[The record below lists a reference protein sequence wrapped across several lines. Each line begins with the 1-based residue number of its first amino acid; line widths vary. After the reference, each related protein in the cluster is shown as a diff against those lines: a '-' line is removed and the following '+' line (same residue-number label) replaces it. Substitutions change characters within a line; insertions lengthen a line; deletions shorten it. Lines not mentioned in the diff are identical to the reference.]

1 MLVFTY
7 KQKDGV
13 IEHQYFFRIG
23 DIVRVRNYGAAY
35 SYWDRGNLYFTGDAK
50 NPFYNQYHN
59 ERKHKMLFKVKK
71 MAFHRDVH
79 DGIICYREDREKKG
93 IIINAKALEVVK
105 QFPLRKEENQLVKLE
120 KIK

>member
-13 IEHQYFFRIG
+13 IKRQYFFRIG
-23 DIVRVRNYGAAY
+23 DVVRVRYYGAAY
-35 SYWDRGNLYFTGDAK
+35 SDWNRGNLYFTGDAR

-59 ERKHKMLFKVKK
+59 ERKDGMLFKVKK
-71 MAFHRDVH
+71 MAFHSYVH
-79 DGIICYREDREKKG
+79 DGIVCYIEDRERKG
-93 IIINAKALEVVK
+93 IIINAKALEVVR
-105 QFPLRKEENQLVKLE
+105 QFPLRKDENQLVKLE

>member
-7 KQKDGV
+7 KQKDRV

-35 SYWDRGNLYFTGDAK
+35 SCWDRANLYFTGDAK
-50 NPFYNQYHN
+50 NPFYNEYWN

-71 MAFHRDVH
+71 MAFHRNAH
-79 DGIICYREDREKKG
+79 IGIICYIEDRERKG
-93 IIINAKALEVVK
+93 IIIHAKALEVVK
-105 QFPLRKEENQLVKLE
+105 QFPLRKDENQLVKLE
-120 KIK
+120 RIK